1 MTISTTTNRAY
12 PWPNNDEPVS
22 NGWDAIRDVA
32 VAVDTDVN
40 NLHRAMEA
48 TKAAAQSF
56 PNGTVDTLATFDTYI
71 GSGITAP
78 TSARLAAP
86 VAGVYRWWVDYAMN
100 ANLNAY
106 YRANVRKN
114 AAGAAAGGTELGQ
127 AQAESAAA
135 IPAGYGIQMHVEG
148 LVVMVANDYVETFLR
163 HNFAAAAALVVR
175 MGLQWV
181 RP

>member
-1 MTISTTTNRAY
+1 MTISTTANRAY
-12 PWPNNDEPVS
+12 PWPNSDEPVS

-40 NLHRAMEA
+40 NLMRAMEA
-48 TKAAAQSF
+48 TKAVAQSF
-56 PNGTVDTLATFDTYI
+56 PNGSVDTLATFDTYI

-86 VAGVYRWWVDYAMN
+86 VAGTYRWWIDYAMN
-100 ANLNAY
+100 SNLNAY

-114 AAGAAAGGTELGQ
+114 AAGVAANGLELGQ
-127 AQAESAAA
+127 AQTESSAA
-135 IPAGYGIQMHVEG
+135 IPAGYGNQMHSEG
-148 LVVMVANDYVETFLR
+148 LVVMVANDYIETFLR
-163 HNFAAAAALVVR
+163 QNFAAAASLFVR